1 MNPDNVKRKWALVI
15 EDEPVISRACK
26 RTLETEGFEVDL
38 AMNGL
43 VAKEMVAVK
52 NYDLCLSDIKT
63 PGMNGMDF
71 YKHIEKEHPSLTS
84 KIIFTTGDSLSV
96 NIDTFLKEVKRPIL
110 NKPFLPDDLRKIL
123 NSL

>member
-1 MNPDNVKRKWALVI
+1 
-15 EDEPVISRACK
+15 
-26 RTLETEGFEVDL
+26 
-38 AMNGL
+38 
-43 VAKEMVAVK
+43 
-52 NYDLCLSDIKT
+52 
-63 PGMNGMDF
+63 MDF